1 MKKWASTSG
10 PTFSI
15 GVCHDH
21 HLQGALMPKRSTERT
36 PPAAR
41 EVLRQ
46 ARVAERLAARIRESD
61 RLAQD
66 WAATLDPRQREQLQP
81 H

>member
-1 MKKWASTSG
+1 
-10 PTFSI
+10 
-15 GVCHDH
+15 
-21 HLQGALMPKRSTERT
+21 MPKRPAEWPA
-36 PPAAR
+36 PPPPTR
-41 EVLRQ
+41 EALRQ
-46 ARVAERLAARIRESD
+46 ARVAARMAARIRESD

>member
-1 MKKWASTSG
+1 
-10 PTFSI
+10 
-15 GVCHDH
+15 
-21 HLQGALMPKRSTERT
+21 MPKRSTERT